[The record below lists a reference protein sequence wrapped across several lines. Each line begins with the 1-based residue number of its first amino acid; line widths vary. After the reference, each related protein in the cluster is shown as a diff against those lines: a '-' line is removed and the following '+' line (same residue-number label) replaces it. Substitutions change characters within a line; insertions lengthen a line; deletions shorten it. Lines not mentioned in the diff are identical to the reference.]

1 MVRRRRSEIEE
12 LRSEIEGSRPYLGL
26 AREIHDE
33 VERVVADPLSDLD
46 ELAEAIARLP
56 RDARLDAVL
65 AAFRGLPAGEQ
76 WDLLADLFGDD
87 ELRDALAVEHERR
100 LAAVRRTLR
109 LRTVLAMVDD
119 RRVLDTRD
127 LPPGEDL
134 TLGLFREVDVR
145 SALPRGSA
153 STAVAR
159 RLVLRAS
166 DEPGRLL
173 VLADLFNPANG
184 LFVTPDYDEA
194 VWREE
199 RLAPNTSVR
208 VGTATDGA
216 AVEPLIHPGGRLDI
230 EAAGATRRS
239 RLHVGAATIGDVDL
253 FVATSQEGDR
263 LT

>member
-1 MVRRRRSEIEE
+1 VARRRRAEIEE

-26 AREIHDE
+26 AREIHAE
-33 VERVVADPLSDLD
+33 VERAVADPVGDLD
-46 ELAEAIARLP
+46 ELAEVIARMP
-56 RDARLDAVL
+56 RDARLEAVL

-76 WDLLADLFGDD
+76 WDLLAELFDD
-87 ELRDALAVEHERR
+87 AELRDALTVEHERR
-100 LAAVRRTLR
+100 LAAARRTLR
-109 LRTVLAMVDD
+109 LRTVLAVVDE
-119 RRVLDTRD
+119 RRLLDTRD

-134 TLGLFREVDVR
+134 TVGLFREVDVR
-145 SALPRGSA
+145 AALRRGSA

-159 RLVLRAS
+159 RLVLRTT

-184 LFVTPDYDEA
+184 LYVTPDYDEV

-199 RLAPNTSVR
+199 RLAPNTSVC
-208 VGTATDGA
+208 VGTSSDGG

-230 EAAGATRRS
+230 EVAGATRRS

-253 FVATSQEGDR
+253 FVATSQKETG
-263 LT
+263 

>member
-1 MVRRRRSEIEE
+1 VARRRRAEIEE

-33 VERVVADPLSDLD
+33 VERAVADPVGDLD
-46 ELAEAIARLP
+46 ELAEAIARMP
-56 RDARLDAVL
+56 RDARLEAIL
-65 AAFRGLPAGEQ
+65 TAFRGLPQDEQ
-76 WDLLADLFGDD
+76 WDLLADLFSDD
-87 ELRDALAVEHERR
+87 ELRDALTVEHERR
-100 LAAVRRTLR
+100 LAAARRTLR
-109 LRTVLAMVDD
+109 LRTVLATVDE

-145 SALPRGSA
+145 AALVRGSS

-159 RLVLRAS
+159 RLVLRTS
-166 DEPGRLL
+166 DEPGRML
-173 VLADLFNPANG
+173 VLTDLFNPANG

-194 VWREE
+194 AWREE

-208 VGTATDGA
+208 VGTAADDG

-230 EAAGATRRS
+230 EASGATRRS
-239 RLHVGAATIGDVDL
+239 RLHVGTATIGDVDL
-253 FVATSQEGDR
+253 FVATSQKETG
-263 LT
+263 